1 MMASWEQGISSFL
14 RIHPRFSV
22 KAGWKPAKKSASEDW
37 LPKSFL
43 DTKSMPKD
51 GRKKYHPNFKK
62 KQHILSKT
70 HFFQC
75 LFLVPEKK
83 KKKKTSANKK
93 NRFRSRKTSSFATTG
108 WWPRSLEVMDFFRR
122 IPEVKR
128 ERREGHLPRF
138 WSAHLVCFFL
148 FFFRS
153 SVFFWLVPQKKKK
166 KNILKLEKG
175 PQKKTKQI
183 FFCMLSFF
191 GRFFREI
198 FLFVMFVL
206 CFCGGEK
213 ERAAVYQPDTTR
225 KLLGF
230 MGKSTFV
237 CSLAIWKEK
246 WWVPNDYFL
255 EI

>member
-1 MMASWEQGISSFL
+1 
-14 RIHPRFSV
+14 
-22 KAGWKPAKKSASEDW
+22 
-37 LPKSFL
+37 
-43 DTKSMPKD
+43 MPKD
-51 GRKKYHPNFKK
+51 GRKNITPISKKTTHPFKTLFFQCFFGKTETCATK
-62 KQHILSKT
+62 KLDFDPGRQAALRQPGGDLVAWRSWIFFVASQRWKGPFFGRDELKGAKGGSYTYPGFDQHILVGV
-70 HFFQC
+70 FFFEVL
-75 LFLVPEKK
+75 LFLVG
-83 KKKKTSANKK
+83 TS
-93 NRFRSRKTSSFATTG
+93 
-108 WWPRSLEVMDFFRR
+108 E
-122 IPEVKR
+122 
-128 ERREGHLPRF
+128 
-138 WSAHLVCFFL
+138 
-148 FFFRS
+148 
-153 SVFFWLVPQKKKK
+153 K
-166 KNILKLEKG
+166 KNILKLVKG
-175 PQKKTKQI
+175 PQKKTKQL